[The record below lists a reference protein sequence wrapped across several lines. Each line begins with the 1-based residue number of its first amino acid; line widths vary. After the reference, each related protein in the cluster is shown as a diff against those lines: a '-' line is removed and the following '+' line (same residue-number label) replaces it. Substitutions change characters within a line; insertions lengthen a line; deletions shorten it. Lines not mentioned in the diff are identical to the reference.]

1 MDASWHESLE
11 EVVKKIAEQCLS
23 LSWAHEASQ
32 RWTASWN
39 TRLMF
44 PSIILSSLVGIGSV
58 GSTTLLPFDGSTTLV
73 GILSLTASILQ
84 TFQNYYAFAKRSESH
99 RIASLQYSKLHSFLS
114 LQLSLPRNERI
125 PATDVIE
132 MLKVETE
139 KLADVAP
146 LIPQAVKDT
155 FQQKFGK
162 LADYSIAPI
171 LNGLEPVKVC
181 HSTTAETPTVLSSP
195 RPVVRVIV

>member
-1 MDASWHESLE
+1 MEASWHSSLE
-11 EVVKKIAEQCLS
+11 EVVKKIAEQSLS

-44 PSIILSSLVGIGSV
+44 PSIIISSLCGIGSV
-58 GSTTLLPFDGSTTLV
+58 GSTTLLPFDGSSTLV
-73 GILSLTASILQ
+73 GFLALTASILQ

-114 LQLSLPRNERI
+114 LQLSLPRNERM
-125 PATDVIE
+125 PASNIIE

-146 LIPQAVKDT
+146 LIPQSVKDT
-155 FQQKFGK
+155 FHIKFGK
-162 LADYSIAPI
+162 LDSFSIAPI
-171 LNGLEPVKVC
+171 LNGLESVNVC
-181 HSTTAETPTVLSSP
+181 NTTTAETP
-195 RPVVRVIV
+195 RPIVRVIV